1 MIDCN
6 ICKNKDNNDVCMDCR
21 HGELFERNVVSEPK
35 KISVSNGKDYCGHCG
50 YISDYARGY
59 DRFYCLR
66 CGGLNL
72 RKWE

>member
-6 ICKNKDNNDVCMDCR
+6 ICKNKNNNEVCTDCI

-35 KISVSNGKDYCGHCG
+35 KISVRNGKDYCGHCG

-72 RKWE
+72 RKLE